1 MNNMNDGN
9 FVTESMEILPDL
21 HHNSQEYEITKH

>member
-1 MNNMNDGN
+1 MHEGN

-21 HHNSQEYEITKH
+21 HHNSQEYEITQH